1 MGLKKEGEKV
11 RHRTA
16 RRAAGVAGI
25 LAFVVSLSVVAA
37 GSAGTSAQE
46 QNVRP
51 PKVANAAAIKQ
62 RLGGKSITFIG
73 DNIGKTHQRDVML
86 ARRFTRDTG
95 IRVKVIA
102 HPAAS
107 TESFSQL
114 ARLFSSKSSSADVVM
129 LDVVWPGAFAPFLV
143 DLKRPLAKE
152 ARLHERGIVQNG
164 TVKGKLIAMPFFSD
178 YGILYYRT
186 DLLRKYGYQSP
197 PRTWQQLG
205 QMARR
210 IQAGERDANPD
221 FAGFVFQGNAYE
233 GLTCDAL
240 EWIASSGGGTF
251 IENGRAT
258 IDNPRAASI
267 LNLVRSWVGNIAP
280 RGVTSYQETEAHTA
294 FATGNAAF
302 MRNWPYAYA
311 VSQDG
316 EVKGK
321 FDVTVLPHTG
331 NNPSVGTIGGWMLG
345 VSRFSKNIPAAI
357 EFVRYMTSPGAQK
370 FNAIFATNPPTIP
383 SVGRDPAVRRV
394 NPWLKPEIANVRRV
408 GRPSGQLGAKYQQG
422 SQAIYQGVNQIL
434 NGQDAKNVL
443 PRIESQLN
451 RLLGR

>member
-1 MGLKKEGEKV
+1 VKHRATLVLTGL
-11 RHRTA
+11 TA
-16 RRAAGVAGI
+16 ALALLLLTVAAAGT
-25 LAFVVSLSVVAA
+25 
-37 GSAGTSAQE
+37 AGTAALTQA
-46 QNVRP
+46 NVKP
-51 PKVANAAAIKQ
+51 PKVANAAAIKK

-73 DNIGKTHQRDVML
+73 DNIGKTNQRDVML
-86 ARRFTRDTG
+86 AKQFTRDTG
-95 IRVKVIA
+95 IKVKVVP

-114 ARLFSSKSSSADVVM
+114 ARLFNSKSSSADVMM
-129 LDVVWPGAFAPFLV
+129 LDVIWPGAFAPFLV
-143 DLKRPLAKE
+143 DLKKPLAKE
-152 ARLHERGIVQNG
+152 AKLHEKGVVANG
-164 TVKGKLIAMPFFSD
+164 TVKGKLVSMPFFGD

-186 DLLRKYGYQSP
+186 DLLRKYGYSGP
-197 PRTWQQLG
+197 PKTWQQLG
-205 QMARR
+205 QMAKK
-210 IQAGERDANPD
+210 IQDGEKDANPN

-240 EWIASSGGGTF
+240 EWIASSGGGKF
-251 IENGRAT
+251 IEGGKAT
-258 IDNPRAASI
+258 VNNPRAIAI

-316 EVKGK
+316 DVKGK
-321 FDVTVLPHTG
+321 FGVTVLPHTG
-331 NNPSVGTIGGWMLG
+331 NNPSVGTVGGWGLG
-345 VSRFSKNIPAAI
+345 VNRYSKNIPAAI

-370 FNAIFATNPPTIP
+370 FMAIFSTNPPTIP
-383 SVGRDPAVRRV
+383 AVGRDPAVRRV
-394 NPWLKPEIANVRRV
+394 NPWLKPEIANVPRV
-408 GRPSGQLGAKYQQG
+408 GRPAALLGAKYQQG
-422 SQAIYQGVNQIL
+422 SQAIYQAVNQIL

-443 PRIESQLN
+443 PRLESQLN